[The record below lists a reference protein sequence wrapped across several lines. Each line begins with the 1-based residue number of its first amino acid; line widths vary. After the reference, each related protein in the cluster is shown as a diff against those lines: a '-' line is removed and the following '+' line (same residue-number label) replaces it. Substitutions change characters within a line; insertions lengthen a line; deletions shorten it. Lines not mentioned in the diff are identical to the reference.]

1 MTEVILKCATLRA
14 MSGTACDKMRL
25 GVADMLLGRTVV
37 RTKELTFP
45 GDGCKIISQ
54 PGASSGGRRRPLLRA
69 VSCAFF
75 LLPAPLFPPGPE
87 NASSSL
93 SSCSPAGDLCSTV
106 PVFQRPLLLLE
117 SVVQYPDSDWCRP
130 ERDIFMLNA
139 SSLCSISCRY
149 LDNEKGLRSA
159 QVVSV
164 GRVPPKLTCSTT
176 PSSFTAVSVE
186 AL

>member
-45 GDGCKIISQ
+45 GDGCKITSQ

-75 LLPAPLFPPGPE
+75 LLPAPLFPLGPE
-87 NASSSL
+87 NVSSSL
-93 SSCSPAGDLCSTV
+93 SSYSLARDLCSTL
-106 PVFQRPLLLLE
+106 PAFQCLLLPLE
-117 SVVQYPDSDWCRP
+117 SV
-130 ERDIFMLNA
+130 I
-139 SSLCSISCRY
+139 
-149 LDNEKGLRSA
+149 
-159 QVVSV
+159 
-164 GRVPPKLTCSTT
+164 
-176 PSSFTAVSVE
+176 
-186 AL
+186 